1 MLIIPNVETPK
12 QMAEREYAQ
21 HLAELNRA
29 TIDYVAMRA
38 DVEIPEGENHELR
51 AD

>member
-1 MLIIPNVETPK
+1 MLIIPNSETPE

-21 HLAELNRA
+21 HLAEKNKA
-29 TIDYVAMRA
+29 TIDYVAMMA
-38 DVEIPEGENHELR
+38 DVEIPEEENHELR

>member
-1 MLIIPNVETPK
+1 MLIIPLSETPE

-21 HLAELNRA
+21 HLAEKNKA
-29 TIDYVAMRA
+29 DIDYIAMMT
-38 DVEIPEGENHELR
+38 DVNIHEEENHELR